1 MTNRTCETCVKAIP
15 SGEGSGSPFLVCAHK
30 HFGLLTITNPDDT
43 CPAYESKQPKKG
55 TQQ

>member
-15 SGEGSGSPFLVCAHK
+15 SGEGSGSPFLVCAYK